1 LTHELAFL
9 FQPSK
14 PSTLRY
20 QATVAALVIF
30 SLAGGY
36 YAGTAAKGQWSFF
49 AWHPMLMTC
58 GMVGLAGIGAMTK
71 KLGGYNNTKVR
82 ITVGDGVVAWYRNI
96 FRKKKARLREV
107 I

>member
-1 LTHELAFL
+1 M
-9 FQPSK
+9 

-20 QATVAALVIF
+20 QVTVAALIIF

-36 YAGTAAKGQWSFF
+36 YAGTVAKGQWSFF

-82 ITVGDGVVAWYRNI
+82 TVVNRASWHGIRYCII
-96 FRKKKARLREV
+96 FRKKQAT
-107 I
+107 

>member
-1 LTHELAFL
+1 MLPLSMSYSRAFFL

-14 PSTLRY
+14 PSILRY
-20 QATVAALVIF
+20 QTTVAALVIF

-36 YAGTAAKGQWSFF
+36 YAGTAARGEWSFF

-82 ITVGDGVVAWYRNI
+82 S
-96 FRKKKARLREV
+96 RLRGGMV
-107 I
+107 LQYLP

>member
-1 LTHELAFL
+1 MLYSRACLL
-9 FQPSK
+9 FQPGK

-20 QATVAALVIF
+20 QVTVAALIIF

-36 YAGTAAKGQWSFF
+36 YAGTAAKGEWSFF

-82 ITVGDGVVAWYRNI
+82 SKPRRGMVFGIALSFVKRRPCEGI
-96 FRKKKARLREV
+96 
-107 I
+107 

>member
-1 LTHELAFL
+1 MTTPPLSMSDSRVFFL
-9 FQPSK
+9 SQPAI

-20 QATVAALVIF
+20 QTTVAALVIF

-49 AWHPMLMTC
+49 AWHPMLMMC

-82 ITVGDGVVAWYRNI
+82 N
-96 FRKKKARLREV
+96 RLRCGMV
-107 I
+107 LQYLL